1 MAVDVKEY
9 AAFTGVTEGYAEE
22 ILKDVEHAK
31 WHMPSGAAKLEKA
44 AELMADMEVT
54 DEEQVVDPTDTPDA
68 GAGEGTD
75 TGDGAD
81 LDAGDGADLDA
92 GDAEGDEE
100 DGLNTPAEDVTETDP
115 DGGSVEGEE

>member
-31 WHMPSGAAKLEKA
+31 WHMPSGVAKLEKA
-44 AELMADMEVT
+44 AELMEDMEGT
-54 DEEQVVDPTDTPDA
+54 EEEPVVDPIDNPDA

-75 TGDGAD
+75 TGDGED
-81 LDAGDGADLDA
+81 LDAGEG
-92 GDAEGDEE
+92 EGDENG
-100 DGLNTPAEDVTETDP
+100 DDLNASTEGVDETDP